1 MISSNKKQLNLSP
14 SKSRSVFQQIKA
26 TEAECVIIPALAAVL
41 KATCSFYYFYSY
53 SVLLLAFIVFI
64 IRFCAFATVYS
75 VKHLG
80 YELCYTNKG
89 AFASSILSSS
99 RGHGDCLYPV
109 FSETDRRGT
118 QDGQT
123 SVPACPER
131 TSLADKVHI
140 KISVVYSEAIYSI
153 ITWRKVRV
161 KELKQATS

>member
-89 AFASSILSSS
+89 AFASSVLSSS
-99 RGHGDCLYPV
+99 RGHGL

-118 QDGQT
+118 QDEQT